1 MKADKPRCEATNRQN
16 KERCK
21 ARAVPGQRYCRMH
34 GGNASGPPEGA
45 QNARKHGIYARVIR
59 PDQQASAAAM
69 RASAGNVDDELVIVR
84 LQLEAT
90 LEAQNEA
97 RENSQDGLE
106 LQKYH
111 KREASEFTAGD
122 EHVYERVDYGAHID
136 RLTARI
142 AALEKLRAELIEMNG
157 GGEGDDGLTTTD
169 TFIAP
174 DEPIPEKPIL

>member
-1 MKADKPRCEATNRQN
+1 
-16 KERCK
+16 
-21 ARAVPGQRYCRMH
+21 
-34 GGNASGPPEGA
+34 
-45 QNARKHGIYARVIR
+45 
-59 PDQQASAAAM
+59 M

-90 LEAQNEA
+90 LEAQNAA
-97 RENSQDGLE
+97 RENDQKGLE

-111 KREASEFTAGD
+111 KREASEYTAGD

-142 AALEKLRAELIEMNG
+142 AALEKLRAELIEING
-157 GGEGDDGLTTTD
+157 GGKGDDGLTTTD